1 MTGQVNED
9 ELAMLGQR
17 TADYVPG
24 LSPVPKAM
32 EEHKWRP
39 RSDSL
44 KGQPHVDLPPR
55 RPAGSGVPAV

>member
-1 MTGQVNED
+1 MARQVNED
-9 ELAMLGQR
+9 EVAMLGER
-17 TADYVPG
+17 AANHVPS

>member
-9 ELAMLGQR
+9 ELAMPGQR
-17 TADYVPG
+17 AADYVPG

-55 RPAGSGVPAV
+55 RPAGSGDPAV

>member
-1 MTGQVNED
+1 
-9 ELAMLGQR
+9 MLGQR
-17 TADYVPG
+17 TADHVPG
-24 LSPVPKAM
+24 LSPVPKAV

-39 RSDSL
+39 RSDTL